1 MSEKSSE
8 KTPKLDC
15 CDQKGCCPS
24 PSEDAT
30 RQPDRG
36 NKRWKIA
43 VFALGMLMVIGAT
56 AYSLITRHTSAS
68 PVPLNNIG
76 VPQIASS
83 NRGNALSTLGIG
95 DLLWA
100 KELNTIFTDHNLIF
114 VILPGN
120 DTNLNDTLANRISD
134 ATAKIEARHTSVGTF
149 TLNASD
155 PEFSVTTERLA
166 ITQLPAVLA
175 ISTTGNGAIIT
186 GDITEGK
193 LLQTYVVVTQPIC
206 VPGGSSGCCSGK

>member
-8 KTPKLDC
+8 KTPKIDC

-36 NKRWKIA
+36 KKRWKIA